1 MRRLVAIFAGFTVC
15 GALLPAASAAAEETL
30 VAPAYPSEAREKP
43 VTVNV
48 VARGDVSNGKVT
60 AAQVLY
66 NDGPG
71 EFAASARAALA
82 NSTFDAG
89 REDATIWY
97 VFRLL
102 QDTKVNDISRGRDRG
117 LDVQPEL
124 LEYVAPEFP
133 PGAPS
138 LRTEISLRLLV
149 GPDGTVW
156 YAESA
161 DGGTN
166 QLYVDSALTAAR
178 QFKFHPA
185 TLDGEPTATWYPFV
199 IDFG

>member
-1 MRRLVAIFAGFTVC
+1 MRRLVALFAGLTVC
-15 GALLPAASAAAEETL
+15 GALLQTVSAAAEENM
-30 VAPAYPSEAREKP
+30 VAPAYPSETREKP

-60 AAQVLY
+60 AAEVLY

-71 EFAASARAALA
+71 EFAASARAGLEG
-82 NSTFDAG
+82 STFDAG

-102 QDTKVNDISRGRDRG
+102 QDTKTEDISRSRDRG
-117 LDVQPEL
+117 LDAQPEL

-138 LRTEISLRLLV
+138 LRTEVSLRLLV

-166 QLYVDSALTAAR
+166 QLYVDSALEAAR
-178 QFKFHPA
+178 QFKFQPA
-185 TLDGEPTATWYPFV
+185 TLDGEPTVTWYPFV

>member
-1 MRRLVAIFAGFTVC
+1 MRQFVVFWAGL
-15 GALLPAASAAAEETL
+15 ALGGTLLAPAPAVAEENL
-30 VAPAYPSEAREKP
+30 VAPAYPSETREKP

-48 VARGDVSNGKVT
+48 VARGELANGKVK
-60 AAQVLY
+60 AAEVLY

-71 EFAASARAALA
+71 EFAASARAALEK
-82 NSTFDAG
+82 STFDAG
-89 REDATIWY
+89 RESATVWY

-102 QDTKVNDISRGRDRG
+102 QDTKINDISRGRDRG
-117 LDVQPEL
+117 LDAQPEL

-138 LRTEISLRLLV
+138 LRTEVSLRLLV

-156 YAESA
+156 YAEPA
-161 DGGTN
+161 DGGIN
-166 QLYVDSALTAAR
+166 QLYVDSALAAAR
-178 QFKFHPA
+178 QFTFRPA